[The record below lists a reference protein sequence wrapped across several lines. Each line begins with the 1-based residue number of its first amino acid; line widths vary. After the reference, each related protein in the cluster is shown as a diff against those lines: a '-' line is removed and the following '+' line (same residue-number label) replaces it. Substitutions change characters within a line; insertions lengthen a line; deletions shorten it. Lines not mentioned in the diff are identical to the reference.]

1 MPRMSAA
8 SFASWAGISA
18 IRGSALLDRQAHR
31 VAPLGPRTVVVTDLR
46 VAEQVGEHEPGVARA
61 LADPAVGNHVVLLL
75 ETDLAFV
82 DRLEIG
88 RALERAVLGID
99 RARPRNALRAGDVSA
114 AQHAFLR
121 VLRHVRLLAR
131 EL

>member
-8 SFASWAGISA
+8 SCARPAGICV
-18 IRGSALLDRQAHR
+18 IETSALLDRQAHR
-31 VAPLGPRTVVVTDLR
+31 GAPFGPRTVVVADLR

-61 LADPAVGNHVVLLL
+61 LADPAVRDHVVLRL

-82 DRLEIG
+82 DRLEVG

-99 RARPRNALRAGDVSA
+99 RARPRNAL
-114 AQHAFLR
+114 
-121 VLRHVRLLAR
+121 
-131 EL
+131 